1 MPILRNP
8 RHEAFAQALVSGMS
22 LGQANVAAGYR
33 NGNRKAAWI
42 TRQNPKIA
50 ARIVELTEEK
60 LAAERL
66 ARERAQVKFDL
77 SAERIL
83 GELARIGL
91 ANMQDYVTVGQDGET
106 RFIDPARLS
115 RDQAAAL
122 QEMTIEEF
130 TDHGKT
136 RRRVRYRLAD
146 KRAALVD
153 IGRHLGLFVDPSLV
167 NVNVGNFFSEKPLS
181 MEEWQRE
188 IEAQAEATSLLP
200 PALQTVGR
208 GPPGT

>member
-8 RHEAFAQALVSGMS
+8 RHEAFAQALVGGMS
-22 LGQANVAAGYR
+22 LGQANLAAGYR
-33 NGNRKAAWI
+33 NANRKAAWI

-91 ANMQDYVTVGQDGET
+91 ANMQDNLTVGSDGET
-106 RFIDPARLS
+106 RFIDPAHLS

-122 QEMTIEEF
+122 QEVTFEEF
-130 TDHGKT
+130 ADRGKT
-136 RRRVRYRLAD
+136 KRRIRFKLAD

-153 IGRHLGLFVDPSLV
+153 IGRHLGLFADPSLV
-167 NVNVGNFFSEKPLS
+167 NLNVGNFFSEQPPS
-181 MEEWQRE
+181 MDEWRRE
-188 IEAQAEATSLLP
+188 IEAQSAATSLLP
-200 PALQTVGR
+200 Q
-208 GPPGT
+208 PPCKR

>member
-1 MPILRNP
+1 
-8 RHEAFAQALVSGMS
+8 MS
-22 LGQANVAAGYR
+22 LGQANVVAGYR

-50 ARIVELTEEK
+50 RITELTEEK

-91 ANMQDYVTVGQDGET
+91 ANMQDYVTVGPDGET

-122 QEMTIEEF
+122 QEMTIEEV

-136 RRRVRYRLAD
+136 KRRVRYKLAD

-153 IGRHLGLFVDPSLV
+153 IGRHLGLFLDPSLV
-167 NVNVGNFFSEKPLS
+167 NMNVMNYFSERPPTL
-181 MEEWQRE
+181 EEWQRE
-188 IEAQAEATSLLP
+188 IEAQAEATSVLP
-200 PALQTVGR
+200 Q
-208 GPPGT
+208 PPCKR

>member
-60 LAAERL
+60 LASERL

-83 GELARIGL
+83 GELARIAL
-91 ANMQDYVTVGQDGET
+91 ANMQDYVTVGPDGET
-106 RFIDPARLS
+106 RFVDPARLS

-136 RRRVRYRLAD
+136 KRRVRYKLAD

-167 NVNVGNFFSEKPLS
+167 NVNVGNFFSEKPLT
-181 MEEWQRE
+181 MEEWKAE

-200 PALQTVGR
+200 QPLCKR
-208 GPPGT
+208 

>member
-1 MPILRNP
+1 MPILRNA
-8 RHEAFAQALVSGMS
+8 RHEAFAQALVRGNS
-22 LGQANVAAGYR
+22 LSAAYLIAGF
-33 NGNRKAAWI
+33 NNSNRKAAWI

-60 LAAERL
+60 LSAERL

-91 ANMQDYVTVGQDGET
+91 ANMQDFLTVGPDGET

-122 QEMTIEEF
+122 QEVTFEEF
-130 TDHGKT
+130 TDHRKT
-136 RRRVRYRLAD
+136 KRRVRFKLAD

-167 NVNVGNFFSEKPLS
+167 NVNVGNFFSEKPMS
-181 MEEWQRE
+181 MEEWKAE

-200 PALQTVGR
+200 Q
-208 GPPGT
+208 PPCKR

>member
-83 GELARIGL
+83 GELARIAL
-91 ANMQDYVTVGQDGET
+91 ANMQDYVTVGPDGET

-122 QEMTIEEF
+122 QEVTFEEF
-130 TDHGKT
+130 TDHRKT
-136 RRRVRYRLAD
+136 KRRVRFKLAD

-153 IGRHLGLFVDPSLV
+153 IGRHLGLFADQSALNM
-167 NVNVGNFFSEKPLS
+167 NVMNYFSERPLTL
-181 MEEWQRE
+181 EEWQKE
-188 IEAQAEATSLLP
+188 VEAQAEETSLLP
-200 PALQTVGR
+200 Q
-208 GPPGT
+208 PPCKR

>member
-42 TRQNPKIA
+42 TRQNPRIA

-83 GELARIGL
+83 GELARIAL
-91 ANMQDYVTVGQDGET
+91 ANMQDYVTVGPDGET

-130 TDHGKT
+130 TDRGKT
-136 RRRVRYRLAD
+136 KRRVRYKLAD

-200 PALQTVGR
+200 Q
-208 GPPGT
+208 PPCKR

>member
-60 LAAERL
+60 LAAERM
-66 ARERAQVKFDL
+66 ARERAQQKYDL
-77 SAERIL
+77 SADRIL
-83 GELARIGL
+83 GELARIAL
-91 ANMQDYVTVGQDGET
+91 ANMQDYVTVGPDGET

-130 TDHGKT
+130 TDRGKT
-136 RRRVRYRLAD
+136 KRRVRYKLAD

-153 IGRHLGLFVDPSLV
+153 IGRHLGLFADPSLV
-167 NVNVGNFFSEKPLS
+167 NVNVGNFFSEKPMS
-181 MEEWQRE
+181 MEEWKAE

-200 PALQTVGR
+200 QLPR
-208 GPPGT
+208 KR

>member
-83 GELARIGL
+83 GELARIAL
-91 ANMQDYVTVGQDGET
+91 ANMQDYVTIGPDGET
-106 RFIDPARLS
+106 RFIDPAHLS

-122 QEMTIEEF
+122 QEMSIEEF
-130 TDHGKT
+130 TDRGKT
-136 RRRVRYRLAD
+136 KRRVRYKLAD

-153 IGRHLGLFVDPSLV
+153 LGKHLGLFVDPSLV
-167 NVNVGNFFSEKPLS
+167 NLNVGNFFSEKPMS
-181 MEEWQRE
+181 MEEWKAE
-188 IEAQAEATSLLP
+188 IEAQAEATSLVPQP
-200 PALQTVGR
+200 PCKR
-208 GPPGT
+208 